1 MVISRFEGEGGITIL
16 RISGKLIASNL
27 DNLKSSLDAALCKE
41 GHKAVLNM
49 REVSIMDSVA
59 AGLLA
64 SRRKAS
70 AKKNGAVMF
79 CKLQPAIRELLVQSS
94 GDESFVS
101 CDTEDEAIAS
111 LRLSPKASSHSS

>member
-1 MVISRFEGEGGITIL
+1 
-16 RISGKLIASNL
+16 
-27 DNLKSSLDAALCKE
+27 
-41 GHKAVLNM
+41 
-49 REVSIMDSVA
+49 MDSVA

-70 AKKNGAVMF
+70 AKKNGTVMF

-101 CDTEDEAIAS
+101 YDTEDEAIAS